1 MHRTIA
7 RRLVESKQTV
17 PQFYLSTDIDI
28 QRMLE
33 LRQRVNDSGSIKI
46 SVNDFVV
53 KAYAQPLMAFPA
65 ANAAWAEDRI
75 FRFAPADIG
84 VAVAVAGGSF
94 TTVGRSTDSTSL
106 SAIADEIRVLADRD
120 RNRQSGRKDV
130 ER

>member
-1 MHRTIA
+1 MRRTIA

-17 PQFYLSTDIDI
+17 PHFYLSTDIDI

-53 KAYAQPLMAFPA
+53 KAYAQALMAFPA

-75 FRFAPADIG
+75 FRFARADIG
-84 VAVAVAGGSF
+84 VAVRSEEHTSELQSLMRTSYAVF
-94 TTVGRSTDSTSL
+94 FL
-106 SAIADEIRVLADRD
+106 
-120 RNRQSGRKDV
+120 KKKKH
-130 ER
+130 